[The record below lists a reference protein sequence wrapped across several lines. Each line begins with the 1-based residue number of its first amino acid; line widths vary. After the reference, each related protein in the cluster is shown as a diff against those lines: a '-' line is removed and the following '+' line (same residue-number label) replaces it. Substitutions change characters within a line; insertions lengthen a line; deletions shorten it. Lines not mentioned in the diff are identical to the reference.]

1 MSSRNRVVHV
11 RKSTLPTKD
20 EYERENFWG
29 WPNITIDK
37 SPNWM
42 LLVCYLL
49 CPPQADPSSNIGTF
63 LTFKVDLC
71 RQLGQSYHIW
81 TFMPPMKSSTIV
93 LKITKLDVCGTA
105 PSPSSPPSCLIN
117 QTNPTRS
124 ESISSSLN
132 RNYVSI
138 ESVHYQTKQRDHFSG
153 VLPGLAHWASKIFS
167 NMKKE

>member
-1 MSSRNRVVHV
+1 MYISQPSQQKMSM
-11 RKSTLPTKD
+11 KKKLLWLTKYYYWQI
-20 EYERENFWG
+20 E
-29 WPNITIDK
+29 
-37 SPNWM
+37 
-42 LLVCYLL
+42 CYWSAIC

-71 RQLGQSYHIW
+71 RQLCQIYHFW

-105 PSPSSPPSCLIN
+105 PSPPSCLIN
-117 QTNPTRS
+117 QTNPRS

-138 ESVHYQTKQRDHFSG
+138 ESVHYPPKQSDHFSG
-153 VLPGLAHWASKIFS
+153 VLPGLAQWASKIFS
-167 NMKKE
+167 NMKKK